1 MSEGTQG
8 PDRATNT
15 AILEQIGQP
24 PPASVLATIMQF
36 TSEVPAHLAAFVTW
50 GDNETTWRV
59 VASLPTGILEVT
71 GFKAQGDWY
80 GGRSR
85 DDGSEDDVRACVY
98 PSRTLQSAQYEL
110 DRAYRDFDGTVSNV
124 IGAWTLTFGSGATV
138 SLDGSNARSQTL
150 AAIDGIA
157 ASVLQGPPGSI
168 LDRR

>member
-1 MSEGTQG
+1 MSESTQG

-24 PPASVLATIMQF
+24 PPTSVLATIMQF
-36 TSEVPAHLAAFVTW
+36 TSEPPDYVAAFVTW

-59 VASLPTGILEVT
+59 VASLPAGLLEVT

-85 DDGSEDDVRACVY
+85 DDGSEDDITARLYPFRA
-98 PSRTLQSAQYEL
+98 LQSAQFKL
-110 DRAYRDFDGTVSNV
+110 TRAYRDFDGTVSNV
-124 IGAWTLTFGSGATV
+124 IGTWTLTFESGATV
-138 SLDGSNARSQTL
+138 ILDGNNARSQTL

-157 ASVLQGPPGSI
+157 ARVLHVQAVG
-168 LDRR
+168 